1 MIGKLI
7 GEVARELG
15 MNPRTLRYY
24 EALRLLPIPPRSGGG
39 YRLYDPEA
47 IQRLAFISRAKALGF
62 TLREVREIL
71 ELRAG
76 GELPCDEVERSLSE
90 HVRRID
96 QQLVQLQALK
106 TDLQAMLAQCRDPKR
121 RRTARRKSIC
131 PIIESFHNGSTANQE
146 PR

>member
-7 GEVARELG
+7 GEVARELR

-47 IQRLAFISRAKALGF
+47 IRRLAFIARAKALGF
-62 TLREVREIL
+62 TLREVRQIL
-71 ELRAG
+71 GLRG
-76 GELPCDEVERSLSE
+76 GGGLPCDEVERILSE
-90 HVRRID
+90 HVRRTD
-96 QQLVQLQALK
+96 RQLVQLQALK
-106 TDLQAMLAQCRDPKR
+106 TDLQAMLAQCRNPKR
-121 RRTARRKSIC
+121 RSAARRESIC
-131 PIIESFHNGSTANQE
+131 PVVESFDNGSTQNQE